1 MHDLTYLNH
10 FSFHEV
16 KYDTYHESAFPFPAR
31 YNFIMYLQK
40 GSAYISSE
48 NKTVVISEGDAL
60 HIPRGAKYSV
70 KLVGTP
76 EILFGS
82 YAYLNHRENEGQ
94 RYDIQKIPL
103 TPRMRELIANVGRI
117 NDVNCESIGYFY
129 LFLHELYKV
138 LAPNVNDGKH
148 TLLERAMNFIVR
160 KPDCKIRDVAD
171 HCHVSES
178 GLYALFSERADFT
191 PAQFKLRVKLERAVN
206 YLVSTDIPIEEISD
220 LCGFSSSSYFRKKL
234 FSVYKKTP
242 TEIRSG
248 GGGRSLG
255 F

>member
-16 KYDTYHESAFPFPAR
+16 RYYTYHESSFPFPAR
-31 YNFIMYLQK
+31 YNFIMYLHK
-40 GSAYISSE
+40 GTAQVCSE
-48 NKTVVISEGDAL
+48 NETVILNEGDAL

-70 KLVGTP
+70 KLFGKP
-76 EILFGS
+76 DISFGS
-82 YAYLNHRENEGQ
+82 YAYLNYLENGERSYGIQ
-94 RYDIQKIPL
+94 RIPL
-103 TPRMRELIANVGRI
+103 SERMRSLICNVSSIDGI
-117 NDVNCESIGYFY
+117 SCESIGYFY

-138 LAPNVNDGKH
+138 LTPAVTDRKR
-148 TLLERAMNFIVR
+148 TMLERAMDFIVR
-160 KPDCKIRDVAD
+160 KPDCKISEVAD
-171 HCHVSES
+171 HCHISES
-178 GLYALFSERADFT
+178 GLYALFGERADFT
-191 PAQFKLRVKLERAVN
+191 PAYFKLLVKLERAVN

-242 TEIRSG
+242 TEIRRSG
-248 GGGRSLG
+248 NGQALG